1 MATRSEPESTPVI
14 QSLRTLLTGLVDYA
28 GLYPPAKLGMTA
40 AAENYARYL
49 RGEHA
54 WMLGRF
60 VCPASRLGEL
70 SEAASALMPGTF
82 ATSGYREHADATEPW
97 TVSVVVDGTLEAAL
111 DEIDRFNERHAEED
125 RGRAVSDALEVK
137 APDAAFVDSA
147 LDKIPEDVYPF
158 FEVPGLTPG
167 ENGDPRGIVA
177 ALSGET
183 AGAKIRTGG
192 VVPGAFPTAA
202 QIAGFIAACDAAD
215 VPFKAT
221 AGLHHP
227 VRAEFPL
234 TYEPGCPRGVMHGFL
249 NVFMAA
255 ALIRGTSLDAADAAR
270 VIGEMDPGAFRFTEA
285 DASWQDRVV
294 SSAKLAA
301 VREGFALSFGSCSF
315 EEPVEDL
322 QRLGLLRG

>member
-1 MATRSEPESTPVI
+1 
-14 QSLRTLLTGLVDYA
+14 
-28 GLYPPAKLGMTA
+28 MTA

-60 VCPASRLGEL
+60 VCPASRLGEM
-70 SEAASALMPGTF
+70 SEAAAALMPGTF
-82 ATSGYREHADATEPW
+82 ATSGYREHADVTEPW
-97 TVSVVVDGTLEAAL
+97 RVSVVVDGTLETAL
-111 DEIDRFNERHAEED
+111 DEIDRFNERHGEED
-125 RGRAVSDALEVK
+125 RGRAVADALEVK
-137 APDAAFVDSA
+137 APDAAFVDAA
-147 LDKIPEDVYPF
+147 LDVIPEDVYPF

-167 ENGDPRGIVA
+167 ENGDPRGIAA
-177 ALSGET
+177 ALSGSS

-192 VVPGAFPTAA
+192 VTPGAFPTAA

-227 VRAEFPL
+227 VRAEFGL

-255 ALIRGTSLDAADAAR
+255 ALVRGTGLDAPGAER
-270 VIGEMDPGAFRFTEA
+270 VIGETDPKAFRFTDAEA
-285 DASWQDRVV
+285 AWRERTVASAR
-294 SSAKLAA
+294 LAA

-322 QRLGLLRG
+322 RRLGLLRG